1 MRKEK
6 YYSILNYGCQMNESD
21 AEHYAG
27 QLEELGYART
37 EELVRADVILVNT
50 CCIRESA
57 ELKILGKIGEL
68 KRVKAQ
74 HPGQIICVAGCM
86 AQKDGA
92 ALVKKYPQIDLLLGT
107 SYVNSFKQIL
117 QDYLE
122 ERKKGVFTSLEVQ
135 SSEFE
140 GQRVRESGFS
150 AWIPIMYGCNN
161 FCTYCI
167 VPYVRGR
174 ERSRSIENILEE
186 VRSAVAAGY
195 KEITLLGQNVDSYGK
210 DFLRNHEEEKLLSVS
225 SAVGEGFTETLKAEP
240 FAALLKAVDQ
250 VPGVERVHFMTS
262 HPRDMS
268 EEVIRTV
275 AQGTNL
281 CEHFHVALQS
291 GSSRILK
298 AMNRGYTRERFLALV
313 KTIRKYIPQASI
325 TTDIIVG
332 FPGET
337 DEDFAETCSLVEE
350 VGFDSAFTFIYSKR
364 SGTPAARMQDQIP
377 DDVKHARLQ
386 KLMDVQNR
394 QSLCIN
400 KRLVGQTVEVMAEG
414 PTEKHPETW
423 SGRTRGNKLVLWQQN
438 VDASDKAVTNPV
450 NLPDDAAPAHVSVK
464 DTEEGSNLPI
474 RPGQLVQIQIESAQ
488 TWLVKGTRVK

>member
-1 MRKEK
+1 
-6 YYSILNYGCQMNESD
+6 
-21 AEHYAG
+21 
-27 QLEELGYART
+27 
-37 EELVRADVILVNT
+37 
-50 CCIRESA
+50 
-57 ELKILGKIGEL
+57 
-68 KRVKAQ
+68 
-74 HPGQIICVAGCM
+74 
-86 AQKDGA
+86 
-92 ALVKKYPQIDLLLGT
+92 
-107 SYVNSFKQIL
+107 
-117 QDYLE
+117 
-122 ERKKGVFTSLEVQ
+122 
-135 SSEFE
+135 
-140 GQRVRESGFS
+140 
-150 AWIPIMYGCNN
+150 
-161 FCTYCI
+161 
-167 VPYVRGR
+167 
-174 ERSRSIENILEE
+174 
-186 VRSAVAAGY
+186 
-195 KEITLLGQNVDSYGK
+195 
-210 DFLRNHEEEKLLSVS
+210 
-225 SAVGEGFTETLKAEP
+225 
-240 FAALLKAVDQ
+240 
-250 VPGVERVHFMTS
+250 
-262 HPRDMS
+262 MS

-275 AQGTNL
+275 AQGTHL

-313 KTIRKYIPQASI
+313 KTIRKYIPQAAI

-377 DDVKHARLQ
+377 GLQ

-450 NLPDDAAPAHVSVK
+450 NLPDDAASAHVSVK

-488 TWLVKGTRVK
+488 TWLVKGKRVR